1 MPVTREMGEALWA
14 CRKMSEEGHKKTID
28 DSKNPHRKASESK
41 IYGASRKSGHAGETE
56 EKTVALTYLQTQN
69 LKNGPMRPQRDH
81 STENGKTL
89 PQA

>member
-1 MPVTREMGEALWA
+1 
-14 CRKMSEEGHKKTID
+14 MSEEGHKKTID

-69 LKNGPMRPQRDH
+69 LKNGPMRPSVTTVQRTVRHCFKREARETD
-81 STENGKTL
+81 
-89 PQA
+89 